1 MTPTTAW
8 TPRNRILATLAG
20 ETTDRPP
27 ISFWGHVYDRESTAA
42 DLVAHTLERWQRHR
56 WDWVKLNPRKH
67 YHVEPWGV
75 RYDYS
80 RVPEGKPFVSHY
92 PVHAIGDW
100 DAIEEMP
107 FDGGALGEQLE
118 AVRALRAALPADV
131 PLLQTV
137 FTPIAILA
145 EMTEPPESLRDA
157 LATERPRIQRALE
170 AVTRT
175 YERYVEAI
183 MRAGADGIYLA
194 TVDWGSRSF
203 LTPEILRTWSRPY
216 DLRLLEA
223 AGRSPYHMLH
233 VCQRDALVFEFADY
247 PVGSFSWDSTS
258 PDNPTLADGLER
270 LKGAVVGGLGHETDL
285 QRGPEAALT
294 AYARA
299 YEQTRG
305 RRWMCA
311 PGCSMPPQTPDD
323 TLSALR
329 NEVERA
335 PVAGGRS

>member
-1 MTPTTAW
+1 MTP
-8 TPRNRILATLAG
+8 RERILATLAG
-20 ETTDRPP
+20 EPTDRPP

-80 RVPEGKPFVSHY
+80 RVPESKPFVAQY
-92 PVHAIGDW
+92 PVHMLADW
-100 DAIEEMP
+100 DAIDEQP
-107 FDGGALGEQLE
+107 HDAGALGEQLE

-145 EMTEPPESLRDA
+145 ECTEPPEALRDA
-157 LATERPRIQRALE
+157 LKTDAARIRRALE

-175 YERYVEAI
+175 YERYVSAI
-183 MRAGADGIYLA
+183 MQAGADGIYLA

-203 LTPEILRTWSRPY
+203 VTPELLREWSRPY
-216 DLRLLEA
+216 DLRLLAA
-223 AGRSPYHMLH
+223 AGASPYHMLH
-233 VCQRDALVFEFADY
+233 VCQRDALLFEFADY

-258 PDNPTLADGLER
+258 SDNPSLADGLAR

-285 QRGPEAALT
+285 QRGEDAALEAYRR
-294 AYARA
+294 AYA
-299 YEQTRG
+299 QTGG
-305 RRWMCA
+305 RRWLCA
-311 PGCSMPPQTPDD
+311 PGCSMPPQTPDS

-335 PVAGGRS
+335 TVASRRP

>member
-1 MTPTTAW
+1 MTGMS
-8 TPRNRILATLAG
+8 PRQRVLATLNG
-20 ETTDRPP
+20 EATDRPP
-27 ISFWGHVYDRESTAA
+27 ISFWGHVYDRESSAA

-80 RVPEGKPFVSHY
+80 RVPESKPFVSAY
-92 PVHAIGDW
+92 PVHTVADW
-100 DAIEEMP
+100 DAIGEQP
-107 FDGGALGEQLE
+107 HDAGALGEQLQ
-118 AVRALRAALPADV
+118 AVRELRAALPADV

-145 EMTEPPESLRDA
+145 ELTEPPTALRAA
-157 LATERPRIQRALE
+157 LTTDPARIMRALE

-175 YERYVEAI
+175 FERYVTDV

-194 TVDWGSRSF
+194 TLDWGSRSF
-203 LTPEILRTWSRPY
+203 LTPDVLRTWSRPY
-216 DLRLLEA
+216 DLRLLAA
-223 AGRSPYHMLH
+223 AGASPYHTLH
-233 VCQRDALVFEFADY
+233 VCKGDALLFEFADY
-247 PVGSFSWDSTS
+247 PVGAFSWDATS
-258 PDNPTLADGLER
+258 PDNPSLAEGLAR

-285 QRGPEAALT
+285 QHGPEAALA
-294 AYARA
+294 AYRRA
-299 YEQTRG
+299 LAATG
-305 RRWMCA
+305 ARRWMVA
-311 PGCSMPPQTPDD
+311 PGCSMPPQTPEE

-335 PVAGGRS
+335 PAVGGRS